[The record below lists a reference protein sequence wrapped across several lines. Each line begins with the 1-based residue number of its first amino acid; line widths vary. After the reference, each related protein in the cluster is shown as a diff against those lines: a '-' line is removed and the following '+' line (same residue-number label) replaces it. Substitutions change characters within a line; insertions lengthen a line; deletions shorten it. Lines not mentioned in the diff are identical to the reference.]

1 MGPIIAG
8 TLAAV
13 APGALAPRAVGI
25 GTPGIDVVA
34 LAPGTLERA
43 FFPPHIVRAPWP
55 KRTTCWYTTLDPVRE
70 VCGAPAST
78 VADTLVWS
86 EVESY
91 R

>member
-1 MGPIIAG
+1 MGQIIAG

-43 FFPPHIVRAPWP
+43 FFPPRIVRAPCP
-55 KRTTCWYTTLDPVRE
+55 KGSTACYTTLDAASK
-70 VCGAPAST
+70 VCCGFRP
-78 VADTLVWS
+78 
-86 EVESY
+86 